1 MKVSIVIPVYN
12 VATYIEGCLNSVNE
26 QTYKDIEVVIVDDC
40 GTDDSMTL
48 AESYLREHDTMDAKI
63 VRHSHNRG
71 LSAARNTGLKAA
83 TGDYV
88 YFLDSDDSLAE
99 VDAIAKMAAEPQSR
113 CAYDFI
119 IAGYHVVGSKQPFP
133 PLSLPQGGI
142 CGNEEILHAYAEGRW
157 YMMAWNKLCR
167 REFLLEN
174 GLTFEEGVL
183 HEDVIWSFKLACKA
197 QSMYVVAEP
206 TYKYTVRPSSI
217 MTGTS
222 IEKDANQYIKAF
234 EAISRFV
241 MEEGLQEKPDAYS
254 ILEGR
259 KSTLLF
265 SLLQK
270 GEKKLYGKCYAAL
283 YRQPHVSPVAAF
295 RSKTIGVKY
304 LLRDLHYLLPVALG
318 RAYKHLFYDMFYK
331 WVGKPIEGALW

>member
-12 VATYIEGCLNSVNE
+12 VASYIEGCLNSVKE
-26 QTYKDIEVVIVDDC
+26 QTYKNIEVVIVDDC
-40 GTDDSMTL
+40 GTDESMAL
-48 AESYLREHDTMDAKI
+48 AESYLQLYSTMDAKI

-71 LSAARNTGLKAA
+71 LSAARNTGMQAA

-88 YFLDSDDSLAE
+88 YFLDSDDNLAE
-99 VDAIAKMAAEPQSR
+99 DDAIAKMAATPQSGH
-113 CAYDFI
+113 AYDFI

-133 PLSLPQGGI
+133 PLLLQQGGI
-142 CGNEEILHAYAEGRW
+142 WGNEEILHAYAEGHW

-197 QSMYVVAEP
+197 QSMYVVTEP
-206 TYKYTVRPSSI
+206 TYKYLVRPSSI

-222 IEKDANQYIKAF
+222 MEKDANQYIKAF
-234 EAISRFV
+234 EVISRFV
-241 MEEGLQEKPDAYS
+241 MEEGLQEKPDVYA

-270 GEKKLYGKCYAAL
+270 GEKELFGKCYAAL
-283 YRQPHVSPVAAF
+283 YHQPHVSPAAAF
-295 RSKTIGVKY
+295 RSKTIGGKY
-304 LLRDLHYLLPVALG
+304 LLRDLHYLLPVTLG
-318 RAYKHLFYDMFYK
+318 RAYKHIFYNLFYK

>member
-12 VATYIEGCLNSVNE
+12 VASYIEGCLNSVNE

-40 GTDDSMTL
+40 GTDDSMAL

-63 VRHSHNRG
+63 VRHSRNRG
-71 LSAARNTGLKAA
+71 LSAPRHPGLHAA

-88 YFLDSDDSLAE
+88 YFLDSDDSLME
-99 VDAIAKMAAEPQSR
+99 DAIAKMAAEPQSGR
-113 CAYDFI
+113 AYDFI
-119 IAGYHVVGSKQPFP
+119 IADYRVVGSKQSFP
-133 PLSLPQGGI
+133 PLLLPQGGMH
-142 CGNEEILHAYAEGRW
+142 GNDEILRAYAEGRW
-157 YMMAWNKLCR
+157 YMMAWNKMCR
-167 REFLLEN
+167 RGFPSEN
-174 GLTFEEGVL
+174 GLAFEEGVL

-222 IEKDANQYIKAF
+222 IEKDANQYINAF
-234 EAISRFV
+234 EVISQFV
-241 MEEGLQEKPDAYS
+241 MEEGLQCTPDVYS
-254 ILEGR
+254 TLEGR

-270 GEKKLYGKCYAAL
+270 GEKKLFGKCYAAL
-283 YRQPHVSPVAAF
+283 YRQPHVSPAAAF
-295 RSKTIGVKY
+295 RSKAIGGKY
-304 LLRDLHYLLPVALG
+304 LLRDLHYLLPLALG
-318 RAYKHLFYDMFYK
+318 RTYKHLFYNLFYK
-331 WVGKPIEGALW
+331 WMGKPIEGALW

>member
-99 VDAIAKMAAEPQSR
+99 DGAIAKMAAEPQSR

-133 PLSLPQGGI
+133 PLS
-142 CGNEEILHAYAEGRW
+142 
-157 YMMAWNKLCR
+157 WNKLCR